1 MEQGVI
7 LSING
12 LTKSFPGVRA
22 LNDIHLDIYRGEV
35 HGIVGENGAGKSTM
49 MKILSGVYKKD
60 KGSIHID
67 GRPVEITDPV
77 HSQGLGI
84 SIIYQEFN
92 LVNSL
97 SAAENI
103 YLGRF
108 SHVKNRKEMY
118 RQALELLGS
127 INCRIEPP
135 QKVAE
140 LSMSEKQMLE
150 IAKALSFNAKIII
163 MDEPTTS
170 LTNRETEALFAVIR
184 RLREKDITVLY
195 ISHKLEEISLLC
207 DRVTVMRDGSIIG
220 TLPVDQMERRKM
232 ISMIAGRD
240 LDIEYP
246 RRNTKTGNILLKAE
260 GLCNNKIRD
269 ISFEVRKS
277 EILGLVGLVGSGRTE
292 LVRALFGADKLSH
305 GRILVQGKEVS
316 IKSPVD
322 AKKAG
327 MGLVTED
334 RKQQGLM
341 LDFSVEQN
349 ITMASLK
356 KLSPLGIMRKKREK
370 MEADEYI
377 QRLSIKTPSNQAA
390 IVNLS
395 GGNQQ
400 KCIIARWLETD
411 PLLLILDEPTR
422 GIDVGAKYEIYLIMN
437 QIVEKGGAII
447 MISSELPE
455 VLGMSDRVLV
465 MRDGEITGEFIP
477 AETKTEDIMSCAL
490 GC

>member
-1 MEQGVI
+1 MEQRVL

-60 KGSIHID
+60 GGSIHID

-77 HSQGLGI
+77 HSQSLGI

-103 YLGRF
+103 FLGRF
-108 SHVKNRKEMY
+108 NQVKKRREMR
-118 RQALELLGS
+118 RQALELLRG
-127 INCRIEPP
+127 INCQIEPLR
-135 QKVAE
+135 KVAE

-170 LTNRETEALFAVIR
+170 LTARETEALFAVIQK
-184 RLREKDITVLY
+184 LRQKDITVLY
-195 ISHKLEEISLLC
+195 ISHKLDEISLLC
-207 DRVTVMRDGSIIG
+207 NRVTVMRDGSIIG

-232 ISMIAGRD
+232 ISMIVGRD
-240 LDIEYP
+240 IDIEYP
-246 RRNTKTGNILLKAE
+246 RRNTKAGNILLKAE

-269 ISFEVRKS
+269 VSFEVRKN

-316 IKSPVD
+316 IKNPAD

-334 RKQQGLM
+334 RKQQGLI
-341 LDFSVEQN
+341 LDFPVEQN

-356 KLSPLGIMRKKREK
+356 KFPPW
-370 MEADEYI
+370 A
-377 QRLSIKTPSNQAA
+377 
-390 IVNLS
+390 
-395 GGNQQ
+395 
-400 KCIIARWLETD
+400 
-411 PLLLILDEPTR
+411 
-422 GIDVGAKYEIYLIMN
+422 
-437 QIVEKGGAII
+437 
-447 MISSELPE
+447 
-455 VLGMSDRVLV
+455 
-465 MRDGEITGEFIP
+465 
-477 AETKTEDIMSCAL
+477 SCAKSGRKRRRMNTFK
-490 GC
+490 GCRLKRLPIKRPS

>member
-1 MEQGVI
+1 MDQKVI
-7 LSING
+7 LSISG
-12 LTKSFPGVRA
+12 VTKYFPGVRA
-22 LNDIHLDIYRGEV
+22 LNDIHLDIFQGEV

-60 KGSIHID
+60 SGSIYID
-67 GRPVEITDPV
+67 GHPVNITDPV
-77 HSQGLGI
+77 HSQNLGI

-108 SHVKNRKEMY
+108 NHVKNRKEMY
-118 RQALELLGS
+118 RKALELLRS
-127 INCRIEPP
+127 INCTIEPA
-135 QKVAE
+135 QRVDT
-140 LSMSEKQMLE
+140 LSMSERQMLE

-170 LTNRETEALFAVIR
+170 LTTNEIESLFAVIR
-184 RLREKDITVLY
+184 TLREKGITVLY
-195 ISHKLEEISLLC
+195 ISHKLDEISMLC
-207 DRVTVMRDGSIIG
+207 DRVTVMRDGSVIG
-220 TLPVDQMERRKM
+220 TLAVEQMERGKM
-232 ISMIAGRD
+232 ISMMIGRD
-240 LDIEYP
+240 MEIEYP
-246 RRNTKTGNILLKAE
+246 RRNTMIGESFLRVE
-260 GLCNNKIRD
+260 GLCNNNIHD
-269 ISFEVRKS
+269 ISFELKQN
-277 EILGLVGLVGSGRTE
+277 EILGLVGLVGSRRTE
-292 LVRALFGADKLSH
+292 LVRALFGADKISR
-305 GRILVQGKEVS
+305 GRIFVQGKEAI
-316 IKSPVD
+316 IKNPSD

-334 RKQQGLM
+334 RKQQGLV
-341 LDFSVEQN
+341 LDFSVAKN

-356 KLSPLGIMRKKREK
+356 KLSPFGILRKGLEK
-370 MEADEYI
+370 KDVEEYI
-377 QRLSIKTPSNQAA
+377 QKLSVKTPSAQTA

-400 KCIIARWLETD
+400 KCILARWLETE
-411 PLLLILDEPTR
+411 PNLLILDEPTR

-455 VLGMSDRVLV
+455 VLNMSDRVLV
-465 MRDGEITGEFIP
+465 MRDGRIAGEFIP
-477 AETKTEDIMSCAL
+477 AESNTEDIMSCAL

>member
-1 MEQGVI
+1 MEQRVI

-12 LTKSFPGVRA
+12 LAKSFPGVRA
-22 LNDIHLDIYRGEV
+22 LNDIHLDVYRGEV
-35 HGIVGENGAGKSTM
+35 HGVVGENGAGKSTM

-60 KGSIHID
+60 KGNIYID
-67 GRPVEITDPV
+67 GQAVEITDPV
-77 HSQGLGI
+77 HSQSLGI

-108 SHVKNRKEMY
+108 NQVRNRKEM
-118 RQALELLGS
+118 RRRALELLQG
-127 INCRIEPP
+127 INCQIEPLR
-135 QKVAE
+135 KVAE

-170 LTNRETEALFAVIR
+170 LTARETEALFAVIR

-232 ISMIAGRD
+232 ISMIVGRD

-246 RRNTKTGNILLKAE
+246 RRTAKAGNILLKAE
-260 GLCNNKIRD
+260 CLCNNKIRD
-269 ISFEVRKS
+269 VSFDVRKS

-292 LVRALFGADKLSH
+292 LVRALFGADKLSR

-334 RKQQGLM
+334 RKQQGLL

-370 MEADEYI
+370 TEADEYI
-377 QRLSIKTPSNQAA
+377 HRLSIKTPSGQAA

-437 QIVEKGGAII
+437 RIVEKGGAII

>member
-1 MEQGVI
+1 MDQKVI
-7 LSING
+7 LSIKG

-22 LNDIHLDIYRGEV
+22 LNDIHLDIYRREV

-60 KGSIHID
+60 SGSIRID
-67 GRPVEITDPV
+67 GQTVEITDPV
-77 HSQGLGI
+77 HSQNLGI

-108 SHVKNRKEMY
+108 NQVKNRKEMHL
-118 RQALELLGS
+118 RALELFQS
-127 INCRIEPP
+127 INCQIEPSR
-135 QKVAE
+135 KVAG

-170 LTNRETEALFAVIR
+170 LTARETETLFTVIQK
-184 RLREKDITVLY
+184 LREKDITVLY
-195 ISHKLEEISLLC
+195 ISHKLDEISLLC
-207 DRVTVMRDGSIIG
+207 DRVTIMRDGSIID
-220 TLPVDQMERRKM
+220 TLPVAQMERRKM
-232 ISMIAGRD
+232 ISMIIGRD
-240 LDIEYP
+240 MDTEYP
-246 RRNTKTGNILLKAE
+246 RRNTKPGITFLKAD
-260 GLCNNKIRD
+260 GLCNNKIHD
-269 ISFEVRKS
+269 VSFEVRKS

-292 LVRALFGADKLSH
+292 LVRALFGADKLSQ
-305 GRILVQGKEVS
+305 GRIIVQGKEVP
-316 IKSPVD
+316 IKSPMD

-334 RKQQGLM
+334 RKQQGLI
-341 LDFSVEQN
+341 LDFPVDQN

-356 KLSPLGIMRKKREK
+356 KLSLLGIIRKKLERMK
-370 MEADEYI
+370 ADEYI
-377 QRLSIKTPSNQAA
+377 QKLAIKTPSNQAA

-400 KCIIARWLETD
+400 KCIIARWLETE

-455 VLGMSDRVLV
+455 VLNMSDRVLV
-465 MRDGEITGEFIP
+465 MRDGGIVGEFIP
-477 AETKTEDIMSCAL
+477 SETKTEDIMSCAL

>member
-1 MEQGVI
+1 MEQRVI
-7 LSING
+7 LSISG
-12 LTKSFPGVRA
+12 LTKSFSGTRA
-22 LNDIHLDIYRGEV
+22 LSNIYLDIYKGEV
-35 HGIVGENGAGKSTM
+35 HGIIGENGAGKSTL

-60 KGSIHID
+60 YGSIHID
-67 GRPVEITDPV
+67 GQAVEITDPV
-77 HSQGLGI
+77 HSQNLGI

-92 LVNSL
+92 LINSL

-108 SHVKNRKEMY
+108 NQIKNRKEM
-118 RQALELLGS
+118 RQKALELFQGL
-127 INCRIEPP
+127 NCRIEPLW
-135 QKVAE
+135 KVSE

-170 LTNRETEALFAVIR
+170 LTAREADTLFDIIKK
-184 RLREKDITVLY
+184 LRERNITVLY
-195 ISHKLEEISLLC
+195 ISHKLDEISLLC
-207 DRVTVMRDGSIIG
+207 DRITVMRDGSIID
-220 TLPVDQMERRKM
+220 TMPVNQMERRKM
-232 ISMIAGRD
+232 VSMIIGRD
-240 LDIEYP
+240 MDIEYP
-246 RRNTKTGNILLKAE
+246 RHHTKAGNVLLKAE
-260 GLCNNKIRD
+260 GLYNNKIHN
-269 ISFEVRKS
+269 ISFEIRKS

-292 LVRALFGADKLSH
+292 LARALFGADKLSR
-305 GRILVQGKEVS
+305 GKILIEGKEIS
-316 IKSPVD
+316 IKNPID

-334 RKQQGLM
+334 RKQQGLV
-341 LDFSVEQN
+341 LDFPVDQN

-356 KLSPLGIMRKKREK
+356 KLSPLGVMRKKLEK
-370 MEADEYI
+370 TEADKYV
-377 QRLSIKTPSNQAA
+377 RKLSIKTASNQAA

-400 KCIIARWLETD
+400 KCIIARWLETE

-437 QIVEKGGAII
+437 QIVEKGGSII

-465 MRDGEITGEFIP
+465 MRDGKIVGEFIP
-477 AETKTEDIMSCAL
+477 AETKTEEIMSCAL